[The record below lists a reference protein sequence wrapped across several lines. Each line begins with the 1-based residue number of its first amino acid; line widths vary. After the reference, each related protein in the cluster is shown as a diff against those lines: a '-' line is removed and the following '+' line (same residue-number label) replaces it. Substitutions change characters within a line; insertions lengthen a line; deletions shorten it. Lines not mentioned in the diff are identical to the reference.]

1 MNYKKI
7 IFNYIPEIPYQF
19 LFILVLLTILNII
32 YVYSTKFKKIIIVD
46 KKHIYGSKA
55 KGSKSISDSNNNI
68 YTLKNSLYIYHWKSM
83 ELFNKL
89 DSGNTY
95 EIEGHGIRI
104 PMLGLFPNITKVK
117 LMN

>member
-1 MNYKKI
+1 MNYKKK
-7 IFNYIPEIPYQF
+7 IFNYIPEIRYEF
-19 LFILVLLTILNII
+19 LFILVLLNILKII

-46 KKHIYGSKA
+46 KKHTYASKA

-89 DSGNTY
+89 DSGNKY
-95 EIEGHGIRI
+95 EIEGHGIRVPI
-104 PMLGLFPNITKVK
+104 LGLFPNITKVK
-117 LMN
+117 LIN